1 MQLYKKDNNGVNNPI
16 VSGLSFNNFH
26 EVYQCEEEHICF
38 HYRLSFFCI
47 CFNTHEKIPS
57 HFQCIYFF
65 KFILIYILDL
75 CLRIRIYVHVKT
87 NLTMIF
93 FDLIVINSYFL
104 NIESFYNRYTP
115 HFRQMMVPYLFY
127 TVYLMLSFF
136 CYLRNSHNLMHDR
149 NNYIKLSTLRD
160 PYLLLVP
167 LSYFFPYQVLS
178 SQLLYE

>member
-1 MQLYKKDNNGVNNPI
+1 MRCINAKKNIYVFIIDS
-16 VSGLSFNNFH
+16 VSSVFVSTLMKRFLLIFN
-26 EVYQCEEEHICF
+26 V
-38 HYRLSFFCI
+38 S
-47 CFNTHEKIPS
+47 T
-57 HFQCIYFF
+57 F

-75 CLRIRIYVHVKT
+75 CLRIRIYVHVK
-87 NLTMIF
+87 NQSHHDLL
-93 FDLIVINSYFL
+93 DLIVINSYFL

-115 HFRQMMVPYLFY
+115 HFRQMMVPCLFY

-136 CYLRNSHNLMHDR
+136 CYLRNSHNLMHDS
-149 NNYIKLSTLRD
+149 NNYIKLAILRD